1 MSLKI
6 VPSFKVTPRISEG
19 VFIDPT
25 EISLRQLRDVVAGR
39 ESAFPRTQAM
49 ALLFDS
55 DFPNK
60 HRDFEAVL
68 ENERETTEI
77 RYLAA
82 TYLGRVNTASAV
94 EILIRNSQI
103 RDEYV
108 LAGVMKAL
116 GRIGDRLALE
126 AVMKAKEEAKGLA
139 VLEAKFAAVLI
150 SHRINLEG
158 NAMSIP
164 DNREYLELPADCARP
179 LHITRADDIDAE
191 FCLRSVAGQP
201 LGIEFLEH
209 PMYQFRCGRRT
220 WMILFN
226 RDCVGQD
233 TVKKLTKQKSLFGV
247 LAIRSEE
254 TRLYSVALLLLI
266 SPDEQKDTANILICR
281 TNGDLAFGGTAQVKG
296 DHAEFSIRAVSRPGA
311 FAVRVEG
318 AFENDRLEIKEALST
333 PFALVKKRQP
343 MDERNENIGDAAAF
357 VT

>member
-6 VPSFKVTPRISEG
+6 VPPFRVTPRLSEE
-19 VFIDPT
+19 VVIDPT
-25 EISLRQLRDVVAGR
+25 EMSLRQLRDVVAGR

-68 ENERETTEI
+68 ENERENSDI

-82 TYLGRVNTASAV
+82 TYLGRVNTTSAL

-103 RDEYV
+103 CDEYV
-108 LAGVMKAL
+108 LVGVMKAL

-126 AVMKAKEEAKGLA
+126 AVLKAKEEAKGLA
-139 VLEAKFAAVLI
+139 ALEAKFAAALI
-150 SHRINLEG
+150 SHRLGLKRNEVPVL
-158 NAMSIP
+158 N
-164 DNREYLELPADCARP
+164 NREYLELPTDCARP
-179 LHITRADDIDAE
+179 LRITRADDIDAE

-201 LGIEFLEH
+201 LGIEFSEH

-226 RDCVGQD
+226 RDCVGQY
-233 TVKKLTKQKSLFGV
+233 TVKKLTKQKALFGV

-254 TRLYSVALLLLI
+254 TRLYSVALLLLT
-266 SPDEQKDTANILICR
+266 SPGEQKDTANLLICR
-281 TNGDLAFGGTAQVKG
+281 TNGDIAFGGTARVKG
-296 DHAEFSIRAVSRPGA
+296 DYAEFSIRAVSRPGA
-311 FAVRVEG
+311 FAVRVQG
-318 AFENDRLEIKEALST
+318 AFENGRLEIKEALAT

-343 MDERNENIGDAAAF
+343 MEEREMK
-357 VT
+357 T